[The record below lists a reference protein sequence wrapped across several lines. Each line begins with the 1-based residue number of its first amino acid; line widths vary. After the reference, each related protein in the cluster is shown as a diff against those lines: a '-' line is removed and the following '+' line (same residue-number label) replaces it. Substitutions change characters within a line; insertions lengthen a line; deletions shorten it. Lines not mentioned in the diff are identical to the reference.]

1 MAAPAPGSPEKT
13 SVSAV
18 GARGERAPSPAARH
32 DAQGGRII
40 YADVHRKAR
49 NGESYRITFTT
60 DGVTFRHVDRFL
72 DIPAVAGDKV
82 FVDVLPLHHTDGAI
96 ELLKR
101 GVEVYY
107 LRRTTLISR
116 KREELKLSSKTTRND
131 IRVLMSLEEKWFR
144 RVTEDFLVMRRM
156 IACYRSLLKSHQQ
169 LLNKSKALSENERG
183 VLKPAVKAI
192 EQQMET
198 LAKQIAEEAGR
209 RYPAYNV
216 LVDVLGIAG
225 NPPALE
231 ALAEVLL
238 PEWRSWMRIRAYFGA
253 YPRGR
258 DRRFHKSKTGRQ
270 ALERLT
276 MSVKGRIKSADDLD
290 EVLKKIWITM
300 KTLKAQKAG
309 SPPA

>member
-1 MAAPAPGSPEKT
+1 M
-13 SVSAV
+13 
-18 GARGERAPSPAARH
+18 GARGERAPSPATRH

-116 KREELKLSSKTTRND
+116 KREELKLSKSAKSD
-131 IRVLMSLEEKWFR
+131 IKVLMSIEGRWFR
-144 RVTEDFLVMRRM
+144 KVSEDFLVMRRM
-156 IACYRSLLKSHQQ
+156 IAAYRSLMRSRIQ
-169 LLNKSKALSENERG
+169 LTNKSKALAEDERNL
-183 VLKPAVKAI
+183 LKQAI
-192 EQQMET
+192 KSMEEQMEI
-198 LAKQIAEEAGR
+198 LATKISEEAGR
-209 RYPAYNV
+209 RYLSYSR
-216 LVDVLGIAG
+216 LVDELGING
-225 NPPALE
+225 NTTAME
-231 ALAEVLL
+231 ALAEVLVY
-238 PEWRSWMRIRAYFGA
+238 PEWRSWRRTKNFFGLWK
-253 YPRGR
+253 RGE
-258 DRRFHKSKTGRQ
+258 KTRYHRSRTARQ

-276 MSVKGRIKSADDLD
+276 IAVKRYGIKGRDLED
-290 EVLKKIWITM
+290 TLKRIWL
-300 KTLKAQKAG
+300 TLKAQKAG
-309 SPPA
+309 PPA